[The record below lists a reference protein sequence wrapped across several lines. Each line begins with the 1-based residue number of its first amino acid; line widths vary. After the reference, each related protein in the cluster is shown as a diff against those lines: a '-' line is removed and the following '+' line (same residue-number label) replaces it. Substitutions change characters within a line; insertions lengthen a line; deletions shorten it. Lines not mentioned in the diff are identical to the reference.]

1 MFEHENFLISKMR
14 FARLIQEIIQKYLN
28 GNLRIQSAVLSALQE
43 TVKTFLSSF
52 FFNMCIILSHYFII
66 ADQYAM
72 TNRLIIHA
80 KRVIIQEKNMIL
92 LVDLMK
98 NMKYMN
104 DFFRKKE
111 HQSI

>member
-1 MFEHENFLISKMR
+1 MR
-14 FARLIQEIIQKYLN
+14 FVHFVREIMQKYSN
-28 GNLRIQSAVLSALQE
+28 ENLRIQFAALNALQKV
-43 TVKTFLSSF
+43 VKTFFSSF

-72 TNRLIIHA
+72 TNRLIIHV
-80 KRVIIQEKNMIL
+80 KRVIIQKKNMIL

-98 NMKYMN
+98 DMKYMN
-104 DFFRKKE
+104 DLFRKKR